1 MGSLACYN
9 GSDLLRQISSAMMD
23 VKNKI
28 TIKLSLQFSFMLKRY
43 FASMLRKTL
52 LILVRTALRSV

>member
-28 TIKLSLQFSFMLKRY
+28 TIKLLLQFSFMLKRY
-43 FASMLRKTL
+43 FDSMLRKTL